1 MIYWYGKYYTLI
13 TSPYNGSVLGYLLD
27 GILLHSRP
35 KGTKVRGYI
44 TTEDGVV
51 IVLGRD
57 MRIVAA
63 LLSVAAIVL
72 TIVLWPR
79 YEYAYFQVTY
89 AERPW
94 MENGVLYCNV
104 VNEADIDVSVQLVNA
119 TSKTPIYTL

>member
-57 MRIVAA
+57 RGWKMVCCTVMWSTRQI
-63 LLSVAAIVL
+63 L
-72 TIVLWPR
+72 
-79 YEYAYFQVTY
+79 
-89 AERPW
+89 
-94 MENGVLYCNV
+94 M
-104 VNEADIDVSVQLVNA
+104 
-119 TSKTPIYTL
+119 